1 MKAGA
6 TVALACWLSGFAGT
20 AEAKIYKCRDADG
33 AIVFSDKGCGR
44 QPTADPRPQAT
55 VDEPRQSVPKIA
67 QPIARPA
74 PEPQPESQSEAEVGA
89 DSSAAAAVV
98 IQDLTPAQDALTA
111 GVRTVDPVSLSRA
124 PSAGEQREPL
134 RPRKT
139 DTANWWLICIGLAGL
154 LLAYILHIV
163 SAFGIGATGW
173 GVALIL
179 LSPLSNLAYTLRHFR
194 EARVGFAL
202 GAASIAVCALL
213 YVPAVD
219 LIEVQ
224 DSYLTARASTDLGDR
239 RPRVTFTRAE
249 TVHLKTVLDWQDWSV
264 ARPQFVSWTWYSAE
278 QLVDNHVMQLEFTQS
293 PFVLLGDMPAAKLG
307 PGQHRVEVY
316 VNGELFDAQDF
327 QVM

>member
-1 MKAGA
+1 MRGFIKAGA

-20 AEAKIYKCRDADG
+20 AEAKIYKCKDADG

-44 QPTADPRPQAT
+44 QPAVEDRPQAT
-55 VDEPRQSVPKIA
+55 VDEPRQSLPKIA
-67 QPIARPA
+67 LPTPRAAPDSGPDADSEAPA
-74 PEPQPESQSEAEVGA
+74 PA
-89 DSSAAAAVV
+89 DPGIV
-98 IQDLTPAQDALTA
+98 IQEATPAQEDLTA
-111 GVRTVDPVSLSRA
+111 SVRSVDPVSLSRA
-124 PSAGEQREPL
+124 PAAGEQREPL
-134 RPRKT
+134 RPRRT
-139 DTANWWLICIGLAGL
+139 ETANWWLICVGLAGL

-179 LSPLSNLAYTLRHFR
+179 LAPLSNLAYTLRHFR
-194 EARVGFAL
+194 EARVGLAL
-202 GAASIAVCALL
+202 GAASAAVCALL

-224 DSYLTARASTDLGDR
+224 DSYLTARPSTDLSDR

-249 TVHLKTVLDWQDWSV
+249 TVHLKTVLDWVDWSV
-264 ARPQFVSWTWYSAE
+264 ARPQFVSWIWYSAE
-278 QLVDNHVMQLEFTQS
+278 QPVDNHAMQLEFTQS

-307 PGQHRVEVY
+307 PGQHRVEIY

>member
-6 TVALACWLSGFAGT
+6 TLALACWLSGFAGT
-20 AEAKIYKCRDADG
+20 AEAKIYKCKDADG
-33 AIVFSDKGCGR
+33 AIVFSDKGCDR
-44 QPTADPRPQAT
+44 EPTAEARPQAT
-55 VDEPRQSVPKIA
+55 VDVARQSLPKIA
-67 QPIARPA
+67 LPA
-74 PEPQPESQSEAEVGA
+74 PESPSESQSEAQP
-89 DSSAAAAVV
+89 SAAAAVI

-124 PSAGEQREPL
+124 PRAGEQREPL

-179 LSPLSNLAYTLRHFR
+179 LSPLSNLAFTLRHFR

-202 GAASIAVCALL
+202 GAASTAVCALL

-224 DSYLTARASTDLGDR
+224 DSYLTARASTDLDDR

-264 ARPQFVSWTWYSAE
+264 ARPQFVSWAWYSAE